1 MITAS
6 QPQYPSL
13 LLRCCSTR
21 GSYVFS
27 EVLPLTRSNKAM
39 MSRMRIIAATIL
51 SIFIAGCAGTTANS
65 PTATPLASST
75 GTATTAPASSPSAT
89 QATTNALACTAPA
102 AALVELTE
110 GPYYTANPPQNAT
123 LRTAGVAG
131 TALTLTGYV
140 VSTSCQPIANA
151 KLDFWQADGNG
162 NYDNSGYT
170 LRGWQLTDANGAY
183 RLETVIPGLYPG
195 RTEHIHFKVTVNG
208 KTYTSQ
214 LFFPGVSQNSSDSIY
229 SSRMLVT
236 LNTTTSPVTGTY
248 TFVVNVP

>member
-1 MITAS
+1 
-6 QPQYPSL
+6 
-13 LLRCCSTR
+13 
-21 GSYVFS
+21 
-27 EVLPLTRSNKAM
+27 M
-39 MSRMRIIAATIL
+39 MSRMRLIAA
-51 SIFIAGCAGTTANS
+51 IFFSVLIAGCAGTAAAPS
-65 PTATPLASST
+65 ATPLSTASAA
-75 GTATTAPASSPSAT
+75 TATSAPTSSAGAT
-89 QATTNALACTAPA
+89 QTTAAALACTTPA
-102 AALVELTE
+102 QPLVELTE
-110 GPYYTANPPQNAT
+110 GPYYKANPPQNAT
-123 LRTAGVAG
+123 LRASGVAG

-214 LFFPGVSQNSSDSIY
+214 LFFPGVSQNAGDSIY

-236 LNTTTSPVTGTY
+236 LSTATSPATATF
-248 TFVVNVP
+248 TFVVNVA

>member
-1 MITAS
+1 MCLV
-6 QPQYPSL
+6 QRL
-13 LLRCCSTR
+13 
-21 GSYVFS
+21 
-27 EVLPLTRSNKAM
+27 
-39 MSRMRIIAATIL
+39 IAATVFSVL
-51 SIFIAGCAGTTANS
+51 IAACAGTTANT
-65 PTATPLASST
+65 PTATPIGS
-75 GTATTAPASSPSAT
+75 ATTVAATSAAATAS
-89 QATTNALACTAPA
+89 TTNATLACTAPA

-110 GPYYTANPPQNAT
+110 GPYYKANPPQNAT

-131 TALTLTGYV
+131 TPLTLTGYV
-140 VSTSCQPIANA
+140 VSQSCQPIANA

-214 LFFPGVSQNSSDSIY
+214 LFFPGVSQNDGDSIY
-229 SSRMLVT
+229 SSQMLVK
-236 LNTTTSPVTGTY
+236 LNATTSPATGTF

>member
-1 MITAS
+1 
-6 QPQYPSL
+6 L
-13 LLRCCSTR
+13 
-21 GSYVFS
+21 
-27 EVLPLTRSNKAM
+27 
-39 MSRMRIIAATIL
+39 AA
-51 SIFIAGCAGTTANS
+51 CAGTTAVTPSTS
-65 PTATPLASST
+65 PVATST
-75 GTATTAPASSPSAT
+75 VSATTAPTASSATAT
-89 QATTNALACTAPA
+89 QATTTAALACTAPA
-102 AALVELTE
+102 QALVELTE
-110 GPYYTANPPQNAT
+110 EPYYKANPPQNAT

-131 TALTLTGYV
+131 TPLTLTGYV

-214 LFFPGVSQNSSDSIY
+214 LFFPGVSQNEGDSIY
-229 SSRMLVT
+229 SSQMLVT
-236 LNTTTSPVTGTY
+236 LNTATSPVTGTF
-248 TFVVNVP
+248 TFVVKA

>member
-1 MITAS
+1 M
-6 QPQYPSL
+6 
-13 LLRCCSTR
+13 
-21 GSYVFS
+21 VFS
-27 EVLPLTRSNKAM
+27 EVLARKLRESVMMCAM
-39 MSRMRIIAATIL
+39 RLIAAIAL
-51 SIFIAGCAGTTANS
+51 SILIAGCAGTAAAPS
-65 PTATPLASST
+65 ATPLATSSSA
-75 GTATTAPASSPSAT
+75 TATSVPTSSASGT
-89 QATTNALACTAPA
+89 QATTAALACTAPA
-102 AALVELTE
+102 QPLVELTE
-110 GPYYTANPPQNAT
+110 GPYYKTNPPQNAT

-131 TALTLTGYV
+131 TPLTLTGYV

-162 NYDNSGYT
+162 NYDNSGYI

-214 LFFPGVSQNSSDSIY
+214 LFFPGVSQNEGDSIY

-236 LNTTTSPVTGTY
+236 LNTGTSPVTGTF
-248 TFVVNVP
+248 TFVVKA